1 MPKKMKGLFPSVSR
15 RSFVKMGAAAGG
27 MAFAGYAPAVV
38 GQTKELRFLNSEP
51 SKGSVTVLNQAAAAY
66 ESETG
71 VKVLIDSVGPG
82 EAWQKLQ
89 ASIAAGQSYDVSS
102 VLFSAHVSLL
112 ADAGQLVG
120 LNDLI
125 AKHEWGPRILFP
137 VEGNNYWYPFDYNL
151 NWMFYR
157 KDLYAE
163 KGLKV
168 PENQA
173 EMLANCQ
180 ALTEDNRFG
189 TMHPLGSNSAT
200 QWMSLGYMWAN
211 QVSLLDDQFSVIVDD
226 ATNKP
231 RMAAYLDFMKDLA
244 PSMPPGMTQ
253 ASFAEALAQYSSG
266 QVAHAPYAGRLMEYL
281 EDRVPELVENTGFF
295 TYPSAAGDSRAV
307 NHGYDGWVVLDTPMA
322 EESLKFMDWF
332 TSNYYVDFLHSAP
345 LHFQPPRL
353 DIYEDARWRD
363 HPMIQKHADL
373 VAFMRNLLED
383 DSILIR
389 SVDTQ
394 GPTVDVRGGAIFE
407 SMAVPEALQNR
418 ILRDMPAGECVDAC
432 AESLREALA
441 R

>member
-1 MPKKMKGLFPSVSR
+1 MPRSLERPFSSVSR

-27 MAFAGYAPAVV
+27 LAFAGYAPAVL
-38 GQTKELRFLNSEP
+38 GQNKQLRFLNSEP
-51 SKGSVTVLNQAAAAY
+51 SKGSVAVLEKAAAAY

-71 VKVLIDSVGPG
+71 VKILIDSVGPG

-89 ASIAAGQSYDVSS
+89 SSIAAGQSYDVSS
-102 VLFSAHVSLL
+102 LLFSAHVSLL
-112 ADAGQLVG
+112 SDAGKLVK

-125 AKHEWGPRILFP
+125 QKHDWGPRILFP
-137 VEGNNYWYPFDYNL
+137 VEGNYYWYPFDYNL
-151 NWMFYR
+151 NWIFYR

-168 PENQA
+168 PANQA
-173 EMLANCQ
+173 EMLENAR
-180 ALTEDNRFG
+180 ALTEGNRFG

-211 QVSLLDDQFSVIVDD
+211 QVSLLDDNFDVVVDD

-231 RMAAYLDFMKDLA
+231 RMIGYLDFMKALT

-253 ASFAEALAQYSSG
+253 AGFAEALAQYSSG
-266 QVAHAPYAGRLMEYL
+266 QVAHAPYAGRLMEYI
-281 EDRVPELVENTGFF
+281 EDRAPELVEKTGFF
-295 TYPSAAGDSRAV
+295 TYPSADGDTRAV
-307 NHGYDGWVVLDTPMA
+307 NHGYDGWVVLNTPMA

-353 DIYEDARWRD
+353 DVYEDPRWRD
-363 HPMIQKHADL
+363 HPMIEKHAEL
-373 VAFMRNLLED
+373 VAFMRSLLED

-407 SMAVPEALQNR
+407 SMAVPEALQSR
-418 ILRDMPAGECVDAC
+418 ILQDTPADECVDAC
-432 AESLREALA
+432 AEALRKALS
-441 R
+441 